1 MRFSN
6 LKEKGQANGS
16 KSDGGSS
23 LHGTGVLLVVGGS
36 LGEVCG
42 LRSGSSSVSVLGSED
57 NVGRGGSDHGGVGG
71 PGGIGANGAVRS
83 LLGTVVGVDGG
94 TGVLGVRGHVGG
106 QGNGGEESE
115 GEHYGMC
122 VGGEWSEMGRESI
135 YEKAANQSEPNR
147 AIRIPRKCLQT
158 GEYNLMVSNRG

>member
-23 LHGTGVLLVVGGS
+23 LHDTPVLLLGS

-42 LRSGSSSVSVLGSED
+42 LGSGSSGVSVLGNED

-71 PGGIGANGAVRS
+71 PGGIGANGAVGS
-83 LLGTVVGVDGG
+83 LLGTVVGEDGG
-94 TGVLGVRGHVGG
+94 SGELGVRGHVGG
-106 QGNGGEESE
+106 QGNSGEESK

-122 VGGEWSEMGRESI
+122 VGGEWNEMGPESI

-147 AIRIPRKCLQT
+147 AIRIPRKCLQSS
-158 GEYNLMVSNRG
+158 EYNLMGRNRG